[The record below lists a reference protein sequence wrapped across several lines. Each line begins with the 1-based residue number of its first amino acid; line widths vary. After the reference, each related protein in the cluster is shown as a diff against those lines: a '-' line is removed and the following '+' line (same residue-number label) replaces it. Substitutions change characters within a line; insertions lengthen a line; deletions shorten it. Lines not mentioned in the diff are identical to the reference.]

1 MTAYYNAMVN
11 VKCELKGSERA
22 AFILI
27 VRIKFTNANLQ
38 NQSFLMK
45 QKDIEQTETNA
56 HPDSYEPDN
65 KSTSIKKIMAW

>member
-38 NQSFLMK
+38 
-45 QKDIEQTETNA
+45 
-56 HPDSYEPDN
+56 
-65 KSTSIKKIMAW
+65 IKVFS